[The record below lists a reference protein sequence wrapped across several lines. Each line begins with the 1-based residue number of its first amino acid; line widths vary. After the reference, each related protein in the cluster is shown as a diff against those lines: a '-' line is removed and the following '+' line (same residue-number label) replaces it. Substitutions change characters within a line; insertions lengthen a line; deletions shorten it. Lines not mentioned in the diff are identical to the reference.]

1 MSEKEVTMDIQDGGK
16 RRSRKRG
23 VGRRR
28 KTESTDATVVTKD
41 DSVKTPASVPA
52 PVVAPS
58 SVVKSVPAK
67 IVLAPPKKK
76 PAKLMLV
83 PKGKTVAPR
92 HQPAKTFKA
101 KRLQVTIDNTA
112 KTQKQ
117 RKSVLSKV
125 EAMTED
131 QVRAAAVAVRLSR
144 RETVAKVPINLLRE
158 MLKDYQMM
166 RKSLV

>member
-1 MSEKEVTMDIQDGGK
+1 MAKPIL
-16 RRSRKRG
+16 
-23 VGRRR
+23 
-28 KTESTDATVVTKD
+28 TK
-41 DSVKTPASVPA
+41 V
-52 PVVAPS
+52 
-58 SVVKSVPAK
+58 
-67 IVLAPPKKK
+67 VLAPPKKK
-76 PAKLMLV
+76 PAKVMLV
-83 PKGKTVAPR
+83 PKGKTGTPH

-101 KRLQVTIDNTA
+101 KKFQVTIDNTA

-117 RKSVLSKV
+117 RKAVLSKV

-166 RKSLV
+166 RRSLV

>member
-1 MSEKEVTMDIQDGGK
+1 MSEKEVTMEIQDGGK

-23 VGRRR
+23 INRRR
-28 KTESTDATVVTKD
+28 KTESTEATVVTKD
-41 DSVKTPASVPA
+41 ESVK
-52 PVVAPS
+52 APS
-58 SVVKSVPAK
+58 SAPVAATSVAK
-67 IVLAPPKKK
+67 PVLTKVVLAPPKKK
-76 PAKLMLV
+76 PAKVMLV
-83 PKGKTVAPR
+83 PKGKPAIQR

-101 KRLQVTIDNTA
+101 KKFQVTIDNTA

-117 RKSVLSKV
+117 RKAVLSKV